1 MKYFF
6 GFLAS
11 VGLIILTIVLIVR
24 SFSGG
29 KDKDVNVPAPLI
41 DYANTSVEMQYTID
55 GPINSDEKHK
65 ALRITVGQDM
75 TTIESLS
82 GYNQNVTASKT
93 YNNNQASYSEFLRA
107 LDLAGYTKGNT
118 DASLKDERG
127 YCPAGYRYNFDIVDG
142 SDNKQH
148 FWTTSCGSG
157 QGNFKGKSR
166 AIISLFQQQA
176 PDYGKPGFTIN

>member
-24 SFSGG
+24 SFSGN
-29 KDKDVNVPAPLI
+29 DKPVNAPAPLI

-55 GPINSDEKHK
+55 GPINSDVEHK
-65 ALRITVGQDM
+65 ALRITVGQDAA
-75 TTIESLS
+75 TAEVLS
-82 GYNQNVTASKT
+82 GYNQNVTQSKT
-93 YNNNQASYSEFLRA
+93 YPSNQAAYAEFLRA

-127 YCPAGYRYNFDIVDG
+127 YCPNGYRYNFDIVDG
-142 SDNKQH
+142 SDTKQH
-148 FWTTSCGSG
+148 FWSTSCGSG
-157 QGNFKGKSR
+157 EGSSRGKTR
-166 AIISLFQQQA
+166 QIISLFQEQV
-176 PDYGKPGFTIN
+176 PDYGKDGFIVN